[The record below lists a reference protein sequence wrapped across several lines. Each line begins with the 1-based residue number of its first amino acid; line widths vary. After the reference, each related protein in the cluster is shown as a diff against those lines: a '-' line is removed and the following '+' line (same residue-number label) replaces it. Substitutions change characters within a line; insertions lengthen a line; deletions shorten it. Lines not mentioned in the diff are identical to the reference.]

1 MWGNM
6 SASALLICMNV
17 FGVPVEYGRG
27 SALVQIKGIFDA
39 NYVEVDPDTG
49 AYVMSTG
56 PMLCV
61 RASDLP
67 EGKALKG
74 DLVVIKGNI
83 IGGEVNYRVLEP
95 KPDSEGGIKLILQRV
110 AR

>member
-49 AYVMSTG
+49 AYVMSAG

-74 DLVVIKGNI
+74 DLVTVK
-83 IGGEVNYRVLEP
+83 EVNYRVLEP
-95 KPDSEGGIKLILQRV
+95 KPDSEGGIKVILQRV

>member
-1 MWGNM
+1 M

-74 DLVVIKGNI
+74 DLVTVK
-83 IGGEVNYRVLEP
+83 EVNYRVLEP
-95 KPDSEGGIKLILQRV
+95 KPDSEGGIRLILQRV

>member
-1 MWGNM
+1 MWGEM

-49 AYVMSTG
+49 AYVMSAG

-74 DLVVIKGNI
+74 DLVTVK
-83 IGGEVNYRVLEP
+83 EVNYRVLEP

>member
-49 AYVMSTG
+49 AYVMSAG

-74 DLVVIKGNI
+74 DLVTVK
-83 IGGEVNYRVLEP
+83 EVNYRVLEP

>member
-1 MWGNM
+1 M
-6 SASALLICMNV
+6 SASALLICINV

-27 SALVQIKGIFDA
+27 SAILQIKGIFDA

-49 AYVMSTG
+49 AYVMSAG

-74 DLVVIKGNI
+74 DLVTVK
-83 IGGEVNYRVLEP
+83 EVNYRVLEP

>member
-1 MWGNM
+1 MWGEM
-6 SASALLICMNV
+6 SASALLICINV

-49 AYVMSTG
+49 AYVMSAG

-74 DLVVIKGNI
+74 DLVTVK
-83 IGGEVNYRVLEP
+83 EVNYRVLEP

>member
-39 NYVEVDPDTG
+39 NYDEVDPDTG
-49 AYVMSTG
+49 AYVMSAG

-74 DLVVIKGNI
+74 DLLTVK
-83 IGGEVNYRVLEP
+83 EVNYRVLEP

>member
-1 MWGNM
+1 M
-6 SASALLICMNV
+6 SASALLICLNV

-27 SALVQIKGIFDA
+27 SAFIQIKGIFDA

-49 AYVMSTG
+49 AYVMSAG

-67 EGKALKG
+67 EEKALKG
-74 DLVVIKGNI
+74 DFVTVKDVL
-83 IGGEVNYRVLEP
+83 YRVLEP
-95 KPDSEGGIKLILQRV
+95 KPDSEGGIRLILQRV
-110 AR
+110 TR

>member
-6 SASALLICMNV
+6 SASALLICINV

-49 AYVMSTG
+49 AYVMSAG

-74 DLVVIKGNI
+74 DLVTVK
-83 IGGEVNYRVLEP
+83 EVNYRVLEP
-95 KPDSEGGIKLILQRV
+95 KPDSEGGIKVILQRV

>member
-6 SASALLICMNV
+6 SASALLICINV

-74 DLVVIKGNI
+74 DLVTVK
-83 IGGEVNYRVLEP
+83 EVNYRVLEP

>member
-17 FGVPVEYGRG
+17 FGVPVEYGRD

-49 AYVMSTG
+49 AYVMSAG

-61 RASDLP
+61 RALDLP

-74 DLVVIKGNI
+74 DLVTVK
-83 IGGEVNYRVLEP
+83 EVNYRVLEP

>member
-49 AYVMSTG
+49 AYVMSAG

-74 DLVVIKGNI
+74 DLLTVK
-83 IGGEVNYRVLEP
+83 EVNYRVLEP

>member
-1 MWGNM
+1 M
-6 SASALLICMNV
+6 SASALLICINV

-49 AYVMSTG
+49 AYVMSAG

-74 DLVVIKGNI
+74 DLVTVK
-83 IGGEVNYRVLEP
+83 EVNYRVLEP

>member
-6 SASALLICMNV
+6 SASALLICMNI

-27 SALVQIKGIFDA
+27 SSIVQIKGIFDA
-39 NYVEVDPDTG
+39 NYVEVDPNTG
-49 AYVMSTG
+49 AYVMSAG

-67 EGKALKG
+67 DGKALHG
-74 DLVVIKGNI
+74 DIVTVKDA
-83 IGGEVNYRVLEP
+83 NYRVLEP

>member
-1 MWGNM
+1 M
-6 SASALLICMNV
+6 SASALLICINV

-49 AYVMSTG
+49 AYVMSAG

-74 DLVVIKGNI
+74 DLVTVK
-83 IGGEVNYRVLEP
+83 EVNYRVLEP
-95 KPDSEGGIKLILQRV
+95 KPDSEGGIKVILQRV

>member
-1 MWGNM
+1 MWGEM

-49 AYVMSTG
+49 AYVMSAG

-67 EGKALKG
+67 ERKALKG
-74 DLVVIKGNI
+74 DLVTVK
-83 IGGEVNYRVLEP
+83 EVNYRVLEP